1 MMHEVPPQLDGPGIQ
16 TPRVRPSGRYS
27 ANLTA
32 GSLKVAESRIVADL
46 LLKGADR
53 EEWRRLVTQENVLK
67 ARKPATAQ
75 RLGRLIWDRL
85 SPMHPDLWTLVRD
98 GAGDVATHAVLAAA
112 IRHSP
117 LVGDFLDR
125 IVRDHY
131 RRFSKVLS
139 NRIWNDYLEACRAWD
154 PEMPQWSESTVERL
168 RSSVFQ
174 ILAQAGFLRDT
185 RSLALQRPHI
195 SEQVV
200 GCLKRHRE
208 DYVLRCIT
216 VGS

>member
-1 MMHEVPPQLDGPGIQ
+1 MRCEASRLPKRSRKPSPA
-16 TPRVRPSGRYS
+16 VRPAGRYS

-46 LLKGADR
+46 LLKGASR
-53 EEWRRLVTQENVLK
+53 EEWRRLVTEENVLK

-125 IVRDHY
+125 VVREHY
-131 RRFSKVLS
+131 RRFGKALN
-139 NRIWNDYLEACRAWD
+139 NRVWDDYLEACRGWD
-154 PEMPQWSESTVERL
+154 AEMPPWSESTVERL

>member
-1 MMHEVPPQLDGPGIQ
+1 
-16 TPRVRPSGRYS
+16 
-27 ANLTA
+27 
-32 GSLKVAESRIVADL
+32 VAESRIVADL

-53 EEWRRLVTQENVLK
+53 EEWRRLVIEENVLK

-98 GAGDVATHAVLAAA
+98 GAGDVASHAVLAAA

-117 LVGDFLDR
+117 LVGDFLDQV
-125 IVRDHY
+125 VRDHY
-131 RRFSKVLS
+131 RRFDKVLS
-139 NRIWNDYLEACRAWD
+139 RRVWDDYLEACRARD
-154 PEMPQWSESTVERL
+154 PEMPQWSESTVHRL

-174 ILAQAGFLRDT
+174 ILAQSGFLRDT